1 MHELRILPSPSSLTH
16 ARTHALT
23 HSLTHARTHALTHSL
38 THPCSLSNCPLC
50 SNVCVCVCVCV
61 QHELMMPAT
70 SEDGQRKE
78 ITAFTLTLLES
89 TGW

>member
-1 MHELRILPSPSSLTH
+1 MY
-16 ARTHALT
+16 
-23 HSLTHARTHALTHSL
+23 
-38 THPCSLSNCPLC
+38 
-50 SNVCVCVCVCV
+50 VCL